1 MSAVLELNPIPAAA
15 PKSKKAAAPAA
26 AETPAPA
33 AATAP
38 SVVDIVKNGIA
49 TGADIATLTGLYLK
63 LRAAKQDL
71 DKQAKAKL
79 APLNEA
85 MDLIEGHFLEKMNEM
100 SVDSLKNAAGTPYK
114 QESVS
119 ITVAD
124 NSAFVDYVLTRALS
138 GLQVTDAAKEAIKN
152 AIIDSG
158 QLALIEARA
167 SKTACEAYLEEMQEL
182 PAGLNRRSEFK
193 VNVRA
198 S

>member
-1 MSAVLELNPIPAAA
+1 MTTTLQLNPIPAAE
-15 PKSKKAAAPAA
+15 PVAAAP
-26 AETPAPA
+26 ETKPA
-33 AATAP
+33 TGVT
-38 SVVDIVKNGIA
+38 VVDIVKKAIDS
-49 TGADIATLTGLYLK
+49 GADVAQLTSTYLK
-63 LRAAKQDL
+63 LRNAKSDL
-71 DKQAKAKL
+71 AEQAKKKT
-79 APLNEA
+79 APINEA
-85 MDLIEGHFLEKMNEM
+85 LDLIENHFLAKMNEL

-124 NSAFVDYVLTRALS
+124 NSAFVDFVLTRALS
-138 GLQVTDAAKEAIKN
+138 SLQVTDAARGAIKN

-167 SKTACEAYLEEMQEL
+167 SKTACEAFLEETMEL

>member
-1 MSAVLELNPIPAAA
+1 MTATLELKPIPAE
-15 PKSKKAAAPAA
+15 PAQA
-26 AETPAPA
+26 PAPA
-33 AATAP
+33 TAAPT
-38 SVVDIVKNGIA
+38 VVDIVKNGIA
-49 TGADIATLTGLYLK
+49 TGADVATLTGLYLK

-79 APLNEA
+79 APLNES
-85 MDLIEGHFLEKMNEM
+85 MDLIENHFLAKMNEM

-124 NSAFVDYVLTRALS
+124 NSAFVDFVLTRALQ
-138 GLQVTDAAKEAIKN
+138 GLQVTDQAKEAIKN
-152 AIIDSG
+152 VIIDSG

-167 SKTACEAYLEEMQEL
+167 SKTACESYMEEVGEL